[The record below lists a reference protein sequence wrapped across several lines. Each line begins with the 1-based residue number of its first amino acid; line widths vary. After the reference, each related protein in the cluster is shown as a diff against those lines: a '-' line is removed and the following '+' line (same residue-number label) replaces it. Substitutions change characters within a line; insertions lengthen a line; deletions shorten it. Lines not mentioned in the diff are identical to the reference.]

1 MLIHGRE
8 VHFSLTVGATK
19 KISRLC
25 PENDIKNI
33 GLIFEAKNT
42 DKIIDT
48 IAELSAAMSEG
59 YEKQQ
64 KYSNSA
70 YEPNPLTQD
79 EVLTLTISELTA
91 LQEELMKEIGIGME
105 VSVEAEPEKGGK
117 LGKKNGQIK

>member
-1 MLIHGRE
+1 MVIHGRE
-8 VHFSLTVGATK
+8 VHFALTVGATRT
-19 KISRLC
+19 ISRLC

-64 KYSNSA
+64 KYKDPN
-70 YEPNPLTQD
+70 YKPNPLTQD
-79 EVLTLTISELTA
+79 EVLTLTIQELTA
-91 LQEELMKEIGIGME
+91 LQEELMKEIGVGME

-117 LGKKNGQIK
+117 LKKKEGMTK